1 MRKGAYLEK
10 YMIQAEKKVAI
21 ALKSILVGFE
31 TPQLNTIKTAQEEN
45 QAYLSFTTH
54 GGV

>member
-1 MRKGAYLEK
+1 MRKDAYLEK
-10 YMIQAEKKVAI
+10 AIIRAKKKVAI

-31 TPQLNTIKTAQEEN
+31 TPQINTIKTTQEEN
-45 QAYLSFTTH
+45 QSDLSFATH